1 MTLLRLGGDDK
12 EEEVGGKEGRT
23 WVKRW
28 TDGGLLRFDVSGR
41 LFVGNER
48 GNK

>member
-1 MTLLRLGGDDK
+1 MTLLRLVRDEGR
-12 EEEVGGKEGRT
+12 KEGGQGEKT

-28 TDGGLLRFDVSGR
+28 TDSEILRFDVSGR